1 MGTLHLVQASPA
13 RSDALAGCLRS
24 VIEGDAVLLIEDGAY
39 AALATVAAALRV
51 PTGVAL
57 HVLEPDARARGLAGR
72 VHEDI
77 LGVDH
82 DGFVRLAVAHERVVT
97 WL

>member
-1 MGTLHLVQASPA
+1 MSTLHLVNSSPS
-13 RSDALAGCLRS
+13 SDGSLAACLRS
-24 VIEGDAVLLIEDGAY
+24 ASDGDAVLLFEDGVY

-51 PTGVAL
+51 PAGVQL
-57 HVLEPDARARGLAGR
+57 HVLEPDARARGLTGR
-72 VHEDI
+72 MQDDI

-82 DGFVRLAVAHERVVT
+82 DGFVRLTVEHERVVT